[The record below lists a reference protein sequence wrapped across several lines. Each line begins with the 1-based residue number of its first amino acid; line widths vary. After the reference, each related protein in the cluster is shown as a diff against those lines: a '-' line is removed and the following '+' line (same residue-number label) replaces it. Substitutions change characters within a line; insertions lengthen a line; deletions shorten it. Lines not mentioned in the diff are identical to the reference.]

1 MPLSCG
7 SCAIRISSGTKLFF
21 EVFYNPGKF
30 SLCEEVFGWLLADSV
45 CCRSFLQALEF
56 SNLGEESFDHRQDV
70 LSGREL

>member
-1 MPLSCG
+1 M
-7 SCAIRISSGTKLFF
+7 RISSGTKLFF

-56 SNLGEESFDHRQDV
+56 QTWEKRV
-70 LSGREL
+70 LTIAKMY